1 METYVNNVLFIF
13 TSNSISNIPDSIKS
27 RCLNVRCPLLDNK
40 KLLNITNRIIK
51 NNNIYNS
58 IIDNKLLSK
67 LIKKVDN
74 DIYKLFLNL
83 EHLIYN
89 NMLESKPII
98 LKNTLYDD
106 ILSHLKYLKKEKD
119 IYKILPKNREFIY
132 KVINFNYDN
141 SSILE
146 TFLEIIIKKYQNNLD
161 LEKALN
167 ITIHTEN
174 NLISSCKEIFHYEM
188 YLLKLYKLF
197 HIID

>member
-1 METYVNNVLFIF
+1 
-13 TSNSISNIPDSIKS
+13 
-27 RCLNVRCPLLDNK
+27 
-40 KLLNITNRIIK
+40 
-51 NNNIYNS
+51 
-58 IIDNKLLSK
+58 
-67 LIKKVDN
+67 
-74 DIYKLFLNL
+74 
-83 EHLIYN
+83 
-89 NMLESKPII
+89 MLEDKPII

-132 KVINFNYDN
+132 KLVNFNYDN

-146 TFLEIIIKKYQNNLD
+146 PFLEIIIKKYQNNLD

-167 ITIHTEN
+167 ITIHTET

-197 HIID
+197 HLID

>member
-1 METYVNNVLFIF
+1 
-13 TSNSISNIPDSIKS
+13 
-27 RCLNVRCPLLDNK
+27 
-40 KLLNITNRIIK
+40 
-51 NNNIYNS
+51 
-58 IIDNKLLSK
+58 
-67 LIKKVDN
+67 
-74 DIYKLFLNL
+74 
-83 EHLIYN
+83 
-89 NMLESKPII
+89 MLESKPII

-174 NLISSCKEIFHYEM
+174 KLISSCKEIFHYEM

-197 HIID
+197 HIVD